1 MDRSGDTT
9 APTGGETRVDIVP
22 TELAIQWVFGAA
34 YTSESVLRGA
44 RLRVGRG
51 ECCHVRL
58 EHASV
63 SREHAEIQRQGPIY
77 ALRDLASTN
86 GTRLNGRR
94 VDHAVLSEGDV
105 LRIGSY
111 VGVVLARPRSLEQ
124 QPFGELAPGLFGGAT
139 LRSSLA
145 SAFAAAATDLPFVL
159 VGETGTGKERVARAI
174 HCLSGRRGRFHALN
188 CSALPPALAE
198 AELFGCV
205 RGAFTGAER
214 SRPGHLRAA
223 HGGTLFLDEIA
234 DLPREVQAKLLRSL
248 EEGCVVP
255 LGDTEAVATDV
266 RIVCASHTALELLVQ
281 GQRFRAD
288 LHARVAGITLE
299 LLPLRR
305 RRDEIPGLFFH
316 LLEKHGSRQ
325 QPAIDPKLVEG
336 LCLYAWPG
344 NVRELELFT
353 RRALAL
359 RRDRAELGGDLVE
372 QLLVSTPRP
381 AALTP
386 RVEQRYHSRREQDL
400 DRLRSALRNTSG
412 NLTAA
417 AASAGISRRRAYRLL
432 AGDGSTAGEQR
443 GRAEDVKVE
452 GT

>member
-1 MDRSGDTT
+1 MHRSGDTT
-9 APTGGETRVDIVP
+9 APTGGETRVDIAP
-22 TELAIQWVFGAA
+22 TELAIQWVFGST
-34 YTSESVLRGA
+34 YTSESVLGRA
-44 RLRVGRG
+44 RLRLGRG

-77 ALRDLASTN
+77 ALRDLGSTN

-94 VDHAVLSEGDV
+94 VEHAVLSEGDV

-111 VGVVLARPRSLEQ
+111 VGLVRARPRSLEHQ
-124 QPFGELAPGLFGGAT
+124 GFGELAPGLFGGAT
-139 LRSSLA
+139 LRCSLA
-145 SAFAAAATDLPFVL
+145 SAFAASTSDLPFVL

-214 SRPGHLRAA
+214 SRVGHVRAA

-234 DLPREVQAKLLRSL
+234 DLPREVQGKLLRSL
-248 EEGCVVP
+248 EEGCVIP
-255 LGDTEAVATDV
+255 LGDTEAVPTDV
-266 RIVCASHTALELLVQ
+266 RIVCASHTALERLVQ
-281 GQRFRAD
+281 EQRFRAD
-288 LHARVAGITLE
+288 LRARVAGITLE

-316 LLEKHGSRQ
+316 LLEKHGSR
-325 QPAIDPKLVEG
+325 PLPSVDPKLIER
-336 LCLYAWPG
+336 LCLYAWPA

-359 RRDRAELGGDLVE
+359 HRDRAELGGELAE
-372 QLLVSTPRP
+372 QLLGTAPRP
-381 AALTP
+381 EGPA
-386 RVEQRYHSRREQDL
+386 RDVERYGTRREQDL

-432 AGDGSTAGEQR
+432 ENDQSPTGERRQRAGRNES
-443 GRAEDVKVE
+443 
-452 GT
+452 